1 MPHRGAQR
9 LYDILDT
16 LVALQL
22 EYASGTEGE
31 SAISA
36 LGPAKVLEV
45 RTALDTA
52 IYGVRRALENLER
65 ARPTTD
71 PAPDILPGGHID
83 QSGALPS

>member
-1 MPHRGAQR
+1 MPHRGATR
-9 LYDILDT
+9 LYDILDA

-31 SAISA
+31 KAIST

-52 IYGVRRALENLER
+52 IYSVRRAIENLER
-65 ARPTTD
+65 PLPTTE
-71 PAPDILPGGHID
+71 PASDE
-83 QSGALPS
+83 